1 MNFPSN
7 QFWDGWDL
15 QQQRDVTCIS
25 TDGTAYLHKYV
36 YIYTI
41 IYIYKIIYIYI

>member
-36 YIYTI
+36 YIYNN
-41 IYIYKIIYIYI
+41 IYIK